1 MSSAIIAKLDKED
14 VAKDVVKD
22 LEFKLLGEL
31 SVSYAATNDVQL
43 GNAMA
48 MEATQSAPTVTFTPF
63 DRGQLAVGD
72 KLALL
77 MTDPDAPS
85 RTDHKWSEVCHYIAT
100 DIPVEYGSGGEIAI
114 SGKGIVRSNYIGPGP
129 PKNSG
134 YHRYVFLL
142 CKQPEGVDSATF
154 TKVDNIVSWG
164 YGTPGAGAYDY
175 IKQSNLHLIGANYFM
190 VENTTVD
197 FNYDM

>member
-85 RTDHKWSEVCHYIAT
+85 RTDHKWSEVCPT
-100 DIPVEYGSGGEIAI
+100 LPRTSP
-114 SGKGIVRSNYIGPGP
+114 SSTGPEARLP
-129 PKNSG
+129 SLA
-134 YHRYVFLL
+134 R
-142 CKQPEGVDSATF
+142 
-154 TKVDNIVSWG
+154 VS
-164 YGTPGAGAYDY
+164 
-175 IKQSNLHLIGANYFM
+175 
-190 VENTTVD
+190 
-197 FNYDM
+197 